1 MSLRSQL
8 AWIFFAFCLE
18 HLRLC
23 IIIEVRI
30 GLKISTGTRTALDYL
45 TEFIH

>member
-1 MSLRSQL
+1 MD
-8 AWIFFAFCLE
+8 FFPFHLE

-23 IIIEVRI
+23 IIIEVLI
-30 GLKISTGTRTALDYL
+30 GLKISIGTRTALDYL